1 MSSGGSVAAGSGG
14 GATGDGAR
22 AGDSDPSQRTRT
34 ATPDSDA
41 PAATPS
47 SIAVDPDSR
56 RSSISHLPTG
66 DLRAYLRILKLQ
78 HKEQQQRHKEQQQQ
92 HKEQQQQQQQQ
103 HKELVAALERWQAR
117 QNENSEAR
125 ARCCTI
131 V

>member
-34 ATPDSDA
+34 AAPDSDA
-41 PAATPS
+41 SAATPS

-66 DLRAYLRILKLQ
+66 DLRAYLRIREL
-78 HKEQQQRHKEQQQQ
+78 
-92 HKEQQQQQQQQ
+92 Q
-103 HKELVAALERWQAR
+103 HKELVEALERLQAR
-117 QNENSEAR
+117 MNEDREAQR
-125 ARCCTI
+125 VEREREANLRAARCCTI